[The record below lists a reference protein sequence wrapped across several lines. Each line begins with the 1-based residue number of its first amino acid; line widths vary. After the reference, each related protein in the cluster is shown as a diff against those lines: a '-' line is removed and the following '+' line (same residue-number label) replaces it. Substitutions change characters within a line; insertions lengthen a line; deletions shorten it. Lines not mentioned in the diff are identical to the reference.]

1 MKDPKQVQFLIPR
14 DDKRI
19 CVQPPKKEPPPL
31 MISDRVEGL
40 RTDAEVRR
48 FVNNATRKDEVAVI
62 EFGASWCHH
71 CHQVFPAF
79 YALTKQVHIFALHK
93 SLISHY

>member
-1 MKDPKQVQFLIPR
+1 
-14 DDKRI
+14 
-19 CVQPPKKEPPPL
+19 
-31 MISDRVEGL
+31 MISDRVVGL

-79 YALTKQVHIFALHK
+79 YALTKKVHLRISQITHFTFLVPIHALC
-93 SLISHY
+93 SCPYRYFSRRRQSECFI